1 MSTVRRVDD
10 YLPGPALLDG
20 RVILVTGAGDGIGR
34 AVATAC
40 AAHRAST
47 VLLGRAVAKLESL
60 YDEIVA
66 AGGPQP
72 AIQLLDLAQASWD
85 DYLKLAEALEAQY
98 GRLDGLL
105 HNAAILGDMSPIE
118 HYDVSVWQRV
128 LHVNLTAPFALTRA
142 CLPVLKRSA
151 DASVVFT
158 SSSVGR
164 KGRAYWGAYAAS
176 KAGLESLSEI
186 LSDETAE
193 NTAIRVNS
201 INPGRTRTAMRR
213 QAYPFE
219 DGSRLARPEDIVAPY
234 LYLLG
239 PDSRDVTG
247 QRFDCQA

>member
-1 MSTVRRVDD
+1 M
-10 YLPGPALLDG
+10 LAE

-34 AVATAC
+34 AVAAAC
-40 AAHRAST
+40 AARRAT
-47 VLLGRAVAKLESL
+47 VVLLGRTVTKLESL

-66 AGGPQP
+66 AGSPRP
-72 AIQLLDLAQASWD
+72 AIQPLDLARATWD
-85 DYLKLAEALEAQY
+85 DYLEVAEALDAQY

-118 HYDVSVWQRV
+118 HYDVEVWQRV

-176 KAGLESLSEI
+176 KAGIESLSEV
-186 LSDETAE
+186 LADETGE
-193 NTAIRVNS
+193 NTRIRVNS

-213 QAYPFE
+213 LAYPFE
-219 DGSRLARPEDIVAPY
+219 DRGRLARPEEIVAPY

-239 PDSRDVTG
+239 PESRGITG